1 MQLKIFYFIQ
11 VNNNG
16 ALSFINGSL
25 TYTPQKF
32 PLNNSVPVIAPFWAD
47 IDTQGIGNVW
57 YRETTDQD
65 IVLKVRDIVLDAFPS
80 TSSGFTA
87 AELIFIGTWERVG
100 YFNFDSK
107 TNKVARIII

>member
-1 MQLKIFYFIQ
+1 M
-11 VNNNG
+11 NNNG

-25 TYTPQKF
+25 LTFTPRKF

-47 IDTQGIGNVW
+47 IDTRGIGTVW

-65 IVLKVRDIVLDAFPS
+65 IVLKVKDIVLDAFPS

-87 AELIFIGTWERVG
+87 TGLIFIGTWERVG
-100 YFNFDSK
+100 YYDSK
-107 TNKVARIII
+107 TNKVAII